1 MPDIMSSIF
10 YSTPRAIS
18 LRRAGFASQRSTR
31 LIDRGAGQAQQ
42 MRAWRS
48 GAGPAHSAM
57 DVTSSY
63 SSTLIGVAVPSVLV
77 PPMGELWEETSQPSP

>member
-1 MPDIMSSIF
+1 MPDIVSSIF
-10 YSTPRAIS
+10 YATPRAIS
-18 LRRAGFASQRSTR
+18 LRSPPNDPPASSTGVPAR
-31 LIDRGAGQAQQ
+31 PSRW
-42 MRAWRS
+42 RAWRS

-77 PPMGELWEETSQPSP
+77 PPMGELWDETSQVSP